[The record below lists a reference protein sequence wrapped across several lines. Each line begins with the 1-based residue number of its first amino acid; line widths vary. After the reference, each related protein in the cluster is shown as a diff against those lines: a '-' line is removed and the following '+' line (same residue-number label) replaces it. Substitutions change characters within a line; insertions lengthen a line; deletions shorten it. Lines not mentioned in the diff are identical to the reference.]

1 MGNPHLWRSL
11 EMLITCWRK
20 VGPETIVDSLGTVLD
35 TLVVSKEGNNPHA
48 LSTPREG
55 ATWQCMH
62 YKFKK
67 GVSRVAETSWWALS
81 LVWLWSMRGIWLD
94 KEELNDSSH
103 LYVFPMC
110 QAWAILHMLFH
121 LLFGNKWEKWGSER
135 WSPFSGRLEEQ
146 SFHLRTLVLLFS
158 ATLLWGL
165 IRSH

>member
-1 MGNPHLWRSL
+1 
-11 EMLITCWRK
+11 MLITRWRK

-35 TLVVSKEGNNPHA
+35 TLVVSKESNNPHA

-67 GVSRVAETSWWALS
+67 GGKQSGRNFLVSSVFGLIMKYERDLA
-81 LVWLWSMRGIWLD
+81 RQGR
-94 KEELNDSSH
+94 KELNDSSH
-103 LYVFPMC
+103 LYVFPTC

-135 WSPFSGRLEEQ
+135 WSPVSGRLEEL
-146 SFHLRTLVLLFS
+146 SFRLRTLGLLFL

-165 IRSH
+165 IRPDCGV